1 MNEKKDAL
9 HIVSEIDD
17 ILRDVWKHLEN
28 PQELSQDILK
38 LAVLNGGLGN
48 WYAEAQD
55 NERRLEAHYKHDLNS
70 DKLAIM
76 ATEKDERGKAVSATY
91 AESKALMNH
100 WTTQLEL
107 LDAEHT
113 TTVLKLKRQDTDQA
127 IDAARSRLSLIKR
140 DMGNA

>member
-55 NERRLEAHYKHDLNS
+55 NERRKEAHYKHNLNS

-91 AESKALMNH
+91 AESKAQINH
-100 WTTQLEL
+100 WATQLEL

-140 DMGNA
+140 DMTNA